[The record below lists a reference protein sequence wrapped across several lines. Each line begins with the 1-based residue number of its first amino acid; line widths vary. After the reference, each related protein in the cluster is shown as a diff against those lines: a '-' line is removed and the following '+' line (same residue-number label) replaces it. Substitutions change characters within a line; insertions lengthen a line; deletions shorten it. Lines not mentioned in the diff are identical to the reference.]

1 MSTGGRMTVS
11 AELVEAMRERA
22 PRITV
27 IGDLILDGWWQGRS
41 ERMSREAPAPVVEIT
56 ERRYSPGGAA
66 NTAANLAALGAEVSL
81 VGVVG
86 DDANGGRLLTLLQEC
101 GVDVS
106 DVLVSRTTPT
116 VTKVRVSGSDQ
127 VLLRIDDVPPAGY
140 GADDLRELARR
151 AVAAT
156 SGAELEVICDY
167 DSGAL
172 AGPLTDALVSRD
184 TRPALTIVDAHDL
197 DRWAALRPDIVTPNA
212 AEAQRLIGSSF
223 SGSPLTGSSSSS
235 DRAAAV
241 VAASDRL
248 IAASG
253 AAAVVVT
260 LDRDGS
266 MTVDADGLARRTHAH
281 PTDETRASGAGD
293 TFVAALAMG
302 RACGLGLVESVDLAQ
317 AAADVVVQRPG
328 TSICSSADLVTRL
341 GNGHDL
347 TIDADDL
354 EAVLG
359 RHRESGARIVF
370 TNGCF
375 DVLHRGHTGYLR
387 QAKLL
392 GDVLVVALNDD
403 DSVRRLKGPSRPVNK
418 AGDRATVLAALGCV
432 DYVTV
437 FETDTP
443 IPLIERIR
451 PDVYAKGG
459 DYTPEMLEETGV
471 VRAYGGQ
478 VVILDYLPSQ
488 STTAIVER
496 IRASAVPDP
505 RDSADIEPR

>member
-1 MSTGGRMTVS
+1 MTTSGRMTVN

-66 NTAANLAALGAEVSL
+66 NTAANLAALGASVSL
-81 VGVVG
+81 VGIVG
-86 DDANGGRLLTLLQEC
+86 DDANGRRLLGLLQEC
-101 GVDVS
+101 GVDVA
-106 DVLVSRTTPT
+106 DVVVSITTPT

-127 VLLRIDDVPPAGY
+127 VLLRIDDVPMADY
-140 GADDLRELARR
+140 RSDDLRELARR

-156 SGAELEVICDY
+156 SAAEVEVICDY

-172 AGPLTDALVSRD
+172 AGPLLAALTSREA
-184 TRPALTIVDAHDL
+184 RPALTIVDAHDL
-197 DRWAALRPDIVTPNA
+197 RRWASLRPDIVTPNA
-212 AEAQRLIGSSF
+212 AEAQRLIGSDF
-223 SGSPLTGSSSSS
+223 SG
-235 DRAAAV
+235 DRAAGV

-248 IAASG
+248 LAASG
-253 AAAVVVT
+253 ATAMVVT

-266 MTVDADGLARRTHAH
+266 VAIDADGLQHRTHAH

-302 RACGLGLVESVDLAQ
+302 RACGLALAESADLAQ

-347 TIDADDL
+347 TVDADDL
-354 EAVLG
+354 DAVLS
-359 RHRESGARIVF
+359 RHREAGARIVF

-403 DSVRRLKGPSRPVNK
+403 DSVRRLKGPSRPVNN
-418 AGDRATVLAALGCV
+418 AGDRATVLAALACV

-437 FETDTP
+437 FDTDTP

-459 DYTPEMLEETGV
+459 DYTPEMLEETDV

-496 IRASAVPDP
+496 IRASATRDP
-505 RDSADIEPR
+505 TPTAGGEPGAAATHP